1 MKMIRNFEDVGVK
14 ERRIVAIAS
23 LPAGI
28 LFIMLFDY
36 LGGVPTSTSI
46 VNVCATIL
54 AGLAFALLVRI
65 LRNRGI
71 DLWRIEK
78 KALG

>member
-1 MKMIRNFEDVGVK
+1 MKLIRNFDEVGAREK
-14 ERRIVAIAS
+14 KIVAIAS

-46 VNVCATIL
+46 VNTCAAIL
-54 AGLAFALLVRI
+54 AGLGLALVLRI
-65 LRNRGI
+65 LRKRGI
-71 DLWRIEK
+71 DLWRGEK
-78 KALG
+78 KPI